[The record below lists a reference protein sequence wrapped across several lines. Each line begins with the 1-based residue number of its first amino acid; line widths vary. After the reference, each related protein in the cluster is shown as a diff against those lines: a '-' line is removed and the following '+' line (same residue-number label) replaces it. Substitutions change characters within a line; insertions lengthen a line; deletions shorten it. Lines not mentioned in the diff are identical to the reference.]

1 MSDRVVFL
9 LDPRPW
15 WTPRGSVWPPSSPDV
30 DVPAPPPPQ
39 KVGSS
44 APTTRPG
51 HLSSGSD
58 WNKTRRWNGEE
69 EERKMKMKEE
79 EEEKKNW

>member
-1 MSDRVVFL
+1 MTESYFYSTRGRGGPLGGPCGPPPARMSTYL
-9 LDPRPW
+9 P
-15 WTPRGSVWPPSSPDV
+15 
-30 DVPAPPPPQ
+30 PPPPQ